1 MVTSPELIYFA
12 SRRITA
18 TNSYAQTTTI
28 FCLVAWPLGWG
39 HGEWLL
45 ASGGVLLAREGS
57 SELSEGSLVVAHAN
71 SEGLEVV
78 ELVGETHGTAVEEHE
93 VTGVVGHLV
102 HLESTL
108 AEHGLLELEE
118 KVLAE
123 THGPAGTHG
132 VGDTGVL
139 VDEVVNL
146 NVLGSEDSGDL
157 GGTSTDTLGLDS
169 LDVGEGRNSGEEVTE
184 GGEVLALAL
193 DDVLL
198 ELVAGSDG
206 VGLEGEEVISDLLVG
221 ALDGLE
227 EVVSGVLNTLRDL
240 DEHGTL
246 LASEVATGT
255 VGHTARLSLTNH
267 DGAGDSLLHILA
279 HGLGLLTDELTVELA
294 SGLVAADH
302 TGEHLEAG
310 LDLAGVGGDDVTE
323 GVEASV
329 EGSLG
334 GADGSGGLLA
344 VGRDGGSVGLVL
356 VGSLKLDVGKLGVET
371 LGGLGKVTGSLDTV
385 RSGTATDLGE
395 LGDAGELSVGATVHT
410 ELDGTVAGNLTGHD
424 GDLTRE
430 TSLLVLDGSDSAGNA
445 GGEGLASIG
454 HLLGGLGAGSGDV
467 LHGLGETGV
476 SEGGLL
482 GDTVVDVLHGAGEG
496 GVGGS
501 TLLGHVA
508 VELTELVGGTVA
520 GGNEST
526 IDRLERGTETGG
538 RLGVG
543 SVDGRLGGTA
553 SGRDLGGQ
561 GVHVG
566 LHGGI
571 DILGLLGE
579 GIGVGGDLVVG
590 LLDLLGGL
598 DLEGKEGTVHGRHGI
613 GKLTLGGLLVASDG
627 TGKRGTAGDVLA
639 GSLALLSV
647 GVGESDLGDLD
658 GSGEVLLSL
667 SSGGTDSVEELTA
680 HLTAG
685 LSRGETEV
693 LDLGGGVLGELGHL
707 RGDTHVEG
715 CLGLLVH
722 VLELHLSL
730 HHADLTLVHGTGDGS
745 LKLHLVGL
753 HDSGELGAAL
763 GVAHSVGTDDT
774 SELVHLTLE
783 LLVVLHDVTVE
794 SGHTLGEIVLGG
806 TEFVLDVETSVT
818 GLGGE
823 LAVDLHLSLLALGDG
838 SVELT
843 GLLGEHVGGVVS
855 HSLEAS
861 ISRGLVGV
869 DEVLKLGVLLKV
881 LLVTLV
887 TDLDHAV
894 GLGTHVGVDLGLL
907 ELVLGDNTGELG
919 DASVGLGDLLL
930 HGGAEEVDLGL
941 ELGTSGGDTGL
952 GLGLGSGDVLHGLSE
967 VGVVECLGGVEGRSH
982 TGSRRLERHIGVVTV
997 SSHLGTDATEVSG
1010 GIGHHDLQLVVGP
1023 LASGLVLCGE
1033 LGREL
1038 GAALGGLGPSVGNL
1052 LVKLVDGTL
1061 ERLAGSLGI
1070 LLDLGSI
1077 DGDVLVGLG
1086 NARVDRGLV
1095 GGHGALLGLD
1105 GNAQLV
1111 SGVGLVAGDT
1121 GTDQLG
1127 AMDVRAVATVSE
1139 DRSLVEAVLHEAHGT
1154 SEVIL
1159 GLLGIDSHLVKKGT
1173 LELLACGLVER
1184 EVA

>member
-139 VDEVVNL
+139 VDEAVDLVDGVVNL
-146 NVLGSEDSGDL
+146 NVLGSEDSRDL
-157 GGTSTDTLGLDS
+157 GGTSTDTLGLD
-169 LDVGEGRNSGEEVTE
+169 VGETRDGGQEVSE

-206 VGLEGEEVISDLLVG
+206 VGLEGEVVISDLLVG

-255 VGHTARLSLTNH
+255 VGHTASLSLTNH

-371 LGGLGKVTGSLDTV
+371 LGGLGKVTGSLNTV
-385 RSGTATDLGE
+385 RSGTATDLGELAHEELVEGVDLLGSGALVLVEESTELATGADGRGVTEVGE

-424 GDLTRE
+424 GDLTGE

-508 VELTELVGGTVA
+508 VELTELVGCTVA

-543 SVDGRLGGTA
+543 GVEGRLGGTT

-627 TGKRGTAGDVLA
+627 TGKRGTAGGVLA

-745 LKLHLVGL
+745 L
-753 HDSGELGAAL
+753 
-763 GVAHSVGTDDT
+763 
-774 SELVHLTLE
+774 
-783 LLVVLHDVTVE
+783 
-794 SGHTLGEIVLGG
+794 
-806 TEFVLDVETSVT
+806 F
-818 GLGGE
+818 
-823 LAVDLHLSLLALGDG
+823 
-838 SVELT
+838 
-843 GLLGEHVGGVVS
+843 
-855 HSLEAS
+855 S
-861 ISRGLVGV
+861 IW
-869 DEVLKLGVLLKV
+869 
-881 LLVTLV
+881 
-887 TDLDHAV
+887 
-894 GLGTHVGVDLGLL
+894 
-907 ELVLGDNTGELG
+907 
-919 DASVGLGDLLL
+919 
-930 HGGAEEVDLGL
+930 
-941 ELGTSGGDTGL
+941 
-952 GLGLGSGDVLHGLSE
+952 
-967 VGVVECLGGVEGRSH
+967 
-982 TGSRRLERHIGVVTV
+982 
-997 SSHLGTDATEVSG
+997 
-1010 GIGHHDLQLVVGP
+1010 
-1023 LASGLVLCGE
+1023 
-1033 LGREL
+1033 
-1038 GAALGGLGPSVGNL
+1038 
-1052 LVKLVDGTL
+1052 
-1061 ERLAGSLGI
+1061 
-1070 LLDLGSI
+1070 
-1077 DGDVLVGLG
+1077 
-1086 NARVDRGLV
+1086 
-1095 GGHGALLGLD
+1095 
-1105 GNAQLV
+1105 
-1111 SGVGLVAGDT
+1111 
-1121 GTDQLG
+1121 
-1127 AMDVRAVATVSE
+1127 
-1139 DRSLVEAVLHEAHGT
+1139 
-1154 SEVIL
+1154 
-1159 GLLGIDSHLVKKGT
+1159 
-1173 LELLACGLVER
+1173 
-1184 EVA
+1184 

>member
-139 VDEVVNL
+139 VDEAVDLVDGVVNL
-146 NVLGSEDSGDL
+146 NVLGSEDSRDL
-157 GGTSTDTLGLDS
+157 GGTSTDTLG
-169 LDVGEGRNSGEEVTE
+169 
-184 GGEVLALAL
+184 L

-206 VGLEGEEVISDLLVG
+206 VGLEGEVVISDLLVG

-255 VGHTARLSLTNH
+255 VGHTASLSLTNH

-371 LGGLGKVTGSLDTV
+371 LGGLGKVTGSLNTV
-385 RSGTATDLGE
+385 RSSTATDLGELVHEELVEGVDLLGSGALVLVEESTELATGADGRGVTEVGE

-424 GDLTRE
+424 SDLTGE

-445 GGEGLASIG
+445 GGEGLSSIG

-476 SEGGLL
+476 SEGRLL

-543 SVDGRLGGTA
+543 GVDGRLGGTT

-627 TGKRGTAGDVLA
+627 TGKRGTAGGVLA
-639 GSLALLSV
+639 GSLTLLSV

-843 GLLGEHVGGVVS
+843 GLLGEHVGGVGTVLLHGGTDLVELGGVVVS
-855 HSLEAS
+855 HSLEA
-861 ISRGLVGV
+861 R
-869 DEVLKLGVLLKV
+869 
-881 LLVTLV
+881 
-887 TDLDHAV
+887 
-894 GLGTHVGVDLGLL
+894 
-907 ELVLGDNTGELG
+907 
-919 DASVGLGDLLL
+919 
-930 HGGAEEVDLGL
+930 
-941 ELGTSGGDTGL
+941 
-952 GLGLGSGDVLHGLSE
+952 
-967 VGVVECLGGVEGRSH
+967 
-982 TGSRRLERHIGVVTV
+982 
-997 SSHLGTDATEVSG
+997 
-1010 GIGHHDLQLVVGP
+1010 
-1023 LASGLVLCGE
+1023 
-1033 LGREL
+1033 
-1038 GAALGGLGPSVGNL
+1038 
-1052 LVKLVDGTL
+1052 
-1061 ERLAGSLGI
+1061 
-1070 LLDLGSI
+1070 
-1077 DGDVLVGLG
+1077 
-1086 NARVDRGLV
+1086 
-1095 GGHGALLGLD
+1095 
-1105 GNAQLV
+1105 
-1111 SGVGLVAGDT
+1111 
-1121 GTDQLG
+1121 
-1127 AMDVRAVATVSE
+1127 
-1139 DRSLVEAVLHEAHGT
+1139 
-1154 SEVIL
+1154 
-1159 GLLGIDSHLVKKGT
+1159 
-1173 LELLACGLVER
+1173 
-1184 EVA
+1184 

>member
-139 VDEVVNL
+139 VDEAVDLVDGVVNL
-146 NVLGSEDSGDL
+146 NVLGSEDGRDL

-169 LDVGEGRNSGEEVTE
+169 LDVGETRDGGQEISE

-206 VGLEGEEVISDLLVG
+206 VGLEGEVVISDLLVG

-255 VGHTARLSLTNH
+255 VGHTASLSLTNH

-302 TGEHLEAG
+302 TSEYLEAG

-334 GADGSGGLLA
+334 GADDSGGLLA
-344 VGRDGGSVGLVL
+344 AGRDGGGVGLVL

-371 LGGLGKVTGSLDTV
+371 LGGLGKVTGSLNAVLASTTADLGELADEELV
-385 RSGTATDLGE
+385 EGIHLLGGGTLVLVEESTELATGADGRGVTEVGE

-482 GDTVVDVLHGAGEG
+482 GDAVVDVLHGAGEG

-508 VELTELVGGTVA
+508 VELTELVGCTVA

-543 SVDGRLGGTA
+543 GVDGRLGGTA

-590 LLDLLGGL
+590 LLDLLGGP

-613 GKLTLGGLLVASDG
+613 GKLTLGGLLVAGNG
-627 TGKRGTAGDVLA
+627 TGKRGTAGGVLA

-806 TEFVLDVETSVT
+806 TKFVLDVETSVT

-843 GLLGEHVGGVVS
+843 GLLGEHVGGVGTVLLHGGTDLVELGGVVVS

-887 TDLDHAV
+887 TDLDHA
-894 GLGTHVGVDLGLL
+894 
-907 ELVLGDNTGELG
+907 
-919 DASVGLGDLLL
+919 VGLGDLLL

-997 SSHLGTDATEVSG
+997 SGHLGTDATEVSG
-1010 GIGHHDLQLVVGP
+1010 GLGHHDLQLVVGP

-1052 LVKLVDGTL
+1052 L
-1061 ERLAGSLGI
+1061 
-1070 LLDLGSI
+1070 
-1077 DGDVLVGLG
+1077 
-1086 NARVDRGLV
+1086 
-1095 GGHGALLGLD
+1095 
-1105 GNAQLV
+1105 
-1111 SGVGLVAGDT
+1111 
-1121 GTDQLG
+1121 
-1127 AMDVRAVATVSE
+1127 
-1139 DRSLVEAVLHEAHGT
+1139 
-1154 SEVIL
+1154 
-1159 GLLGIDSHLVKKGT
+1159 
-1173 LELLACGLVER
+1173 
-1184 EVA
+1184 

>member
-139 VDEVVNL
+139 VDEAVDLVDGVVNL

-169 LDVGEGRNSGEEVTE
+169 LDVGETRDGGQEISE

-206 VGLEGEEVISDLLVG
+206 VGLEGEVVISDLLVG

-255 VGHTARLSLTNH
+255 VGHTASLSLTNH
-267 DGAGDSLLHILA
+267 DGSGDSLLHILA

-294 SGLVAADH
+294 GSLVAADD
-302 TGEHLEAG
+302 TGEHLEAS
-310 LDLAGVGGDDVTE
+310 LDLAGVGGDDVAE

-344 VGRDGGSVGLVL
+344 VGRDGGGVGLVL

-395 LGDAGELSVGATVHT
+395 LVHEELVEGVDLLGSGALVLIEESTELATGADGRGVTVVGELGDTLKLSVGATVHT
-410 ELDGTVAGNLTGHD
+410 ELDGTVAGNLARHD
-424 GDLTRE
+424 GDLARE
-430 TSLLVLDGSDSAGNA
+430 AGLLVLDGSDSAGNA
-445 GGEGLASIG
+445 GGKGLASIG

-476 SEGGLL
+476 SEGSLL
-482 GDTVVDVLHGAGEG
+482 GDTVVDVLHGSGER
-496 GVGGS
+496 GVGTGTVS
-501 TLLGHVA
+501 GHVA
-508 VELTELVGGTVA
+508 VELTELVGGTTLGGTHG
-520 GGNEST
+520 GGN
-526 IDRLERGTETGG
+526 RLEGAAETGG
-538 RLGVG
+538 GLSVG
-543 SVDGRLGGTA
+543 STGGGRGGTT
-553 SGRDLGGQ
+553 SGVDLGGQ

-571 DILGLLGE
+571 NILGLLGE
-579 GIGVGGDLVVG
+579 GTSEGGDLVVG

-598 DLEGKEGTVHGRHGI
+598 SLEGKEGTVHGTDGVVE
-613 GKLTLGGLLVASDG
+613 LTLGSTLGGSDG
-627 TGKRGTAGDVLA
+627 TSDGSTASGVLA
-639 GSLALLSV
+639 GSGALL
-647 GVGESDLGDLD
+647 GVGLGEALLGHLHGSD
-658 GSGEVLLSL
+658 EVLLSL
-667 SSGGTDSVEELTA
+667 GSGGADSVEELTA

-685 LSRGETEV
+685 SLGGETEV
-693 LDLGGGVLGELGHL
+693 LNLGGGLLGELGHL

-715 CLGLLVH
+715 GLGLLVH
-722 VLELHLSL
+722 VLELLLGL
-730 HHADLTLVHGTGDGS
+730 HHADLTLVHGTLDGS

-753 HDSGELGAAL
+753 HDGGELGAAT
-763 GVAHSVGTDDT
+763 GVLHGVGTDDT

-783 LLVVLHDVTVE
+783 LLVVADNVSVE
-794 SGHTLGEIVLGG
+794 SGHALGEVGPGG
-806 TEFVLDVETSVT
+806 AELISDVETSVT
-818 GLGGE
+818 GLGSE
-823 LAVDLHLSLLALGDG
+823 LAVDLHLGLLGLGNS
-838 SVELT
+838 SVQLAS
-843 GLLGEHVGGVVS
+843 LLGEHVGSMGAVLLHGGTDLVELSGVVVS
-855 HSLEAS
+855 HGLEAGIGGS
-861 ISRGLVGV
+861 LVGL
-869 DEVLKLGVLLKV
+869 DEVLKLTVLLKV

-887 TDLDHAV
+887 SDLDHAV
-894 GLGTHVGVDLGLL
+894 GLGTHIGVHLGLL
-907 ELVLGDNTGELG
+907 ELVLVHGTGELG

-930 HGGAEEVDLGL
+930 HGGAEKVDLGL
-941 ELGTSGGDTGL
+941 ELS
-952 GLGLGSGDVLHGLSE
+952 LGS
-967 VGVVECLGGVEGRSH
+967 
-982 TGSRRLERHIGVVTV
+982 
-997 SSHLGTDATEVSG
+997 
-1010 GIGHHDLQLVVGP
+1010 
-1023 LASGLVLCGE
+1023 
-1033 LGREL
+1033 
-1038 GAALGGLGPSVGNL
+1038 
-1052 LVKLVDGTL
+1052 
-1061 ERLAGSLGI
+1061 
-1070 LLDLGSI
+1070 
-1077 DGDVLVGLG
+1077 
-1086 NARVDRGLV
+1086 
-1095 GGHGALLGLD
+1095 
-1105 GNAQLV
+1105 
-1111 SGVGLVAGDT
+1111 
-1121 GTDQLG
+1121 
-1127 AMDVRAVATVSE
+1127 
-1139 DRSLVEAVLHEAHGT
+1139 
-1154 SEVIL
+1154 
-1159 GLLGIDSHLVKKGT
+1159 
-1173 LELLACGLVER
+1173 
-1184 EVA
+1184 

>member
-139 VDEVVNL
+139 VDEAVDLVDGVVNL
-146 NVLGSEDSGDL
+146 NVLGSEDSRDL

-169 LDVGEGRNSGEEVTE
+169 LDVGETRDGGQEISE

-206 VGLEGEEVISDLLVG
+206 VGLEGEVVISDLLVG

-255 VGHTARLSLTNH
+255 VGHMASLSLTNH

-371 LGGLGKVTGSLDTV
+371 LGGLGKVTGSLNTV
-385 RSGTATDLGE
+385 RSGTATDLGELAHEELVEGVDLLGSGALVLVEESTELATGADGRGVTEVGE

-445 GGEGLASIG
+445 GGKGLASIG

-508 VELTELVGGTVA
+508 VELTELVGCTVA

-526 IDRLERGTETGG
+526 IDRLERGTET
-538 RLGVG
+538 
-543 SVDGRLGGTA
+543 
-553 SGRDLGGQ
+553 SGRHLGGQ

-598 DLEGKEGTVHGRHGI
+598 DLEDKEGTVHGRHGI

-627 TGKRGTAGDVLA
+627 TGKRGTAGGVLA

-707 RGDTHVEG
+707 R
-715 CLGLLVH
+715 
-722 VLELHLSL
+722 
-730 HHADLTLVHGTGDGS
+730 
-745 LKLHLVGL
+745 
-753 HDSGELGAAL
+753 
-763 GVAHSVGTDDT
+763 
-774 SELVHLTLE
+774 
-783 LLVVLHDVTVE
+783 
-794 SGHTLGEIVLGG
+794 
-806 TEFVLDVETSVT
+806 
-818 GLGGE
+818 
-823 LAVDLHLSLLALGDG
+823 
-838 SVELT
+838 
-843 GLLGEHVGGVVS
+843 
-855 HSLEAS
+855 
-861 ISRGLVGV
+861 
-869 DEVLKLGVLLKV
+869 
-881 LLVTLV
+881 
-887 TDLDHAV
+887 
-894 GLGTHVGVDLGLL
+894 
-907 ELVLGDNTGELG
+907 
-919 DASVGLGDLLL
+919 
-930 HGGAEEVDLGL
+930 
-941 ELGTSGGDTGL
+941 
-952 GLGLGSGDVLHGLSE
+952 
-967 VGVVECLGGVEGRSH
+967 
-982 TGSRRLERHIGVVTV
+982 
-997 SSHLGTDATEVSG
+997 
-1010 GIGHHDLQLVVGP
+1010 
-1023 LASGLVLCGE
+1023 
-1033 LGREL
+1033 
-1038 GAALGGLGPSVGNL
+1038 
-1052 LVKLVDGTL
+1052 
-1061 ERLAGSLGI
+1061 
-1070 LLDLGSI
+1070 
-1077 DGDVLVGLG
+1077 
-1086 NARVDRGLV
+1086 
-1095 GGHGALLGLD
+1095 
-1105 GNAQLV
+1105 
-1111 SGVGLVAGDT
+1111 
-1121 GTDQLG
+1121 
-1127 AMDVRAVATVSE
+1127 
-1139 DRSLVEAVLHEAHGT
+1139 
-1154 SEVIL
+1154 
-1159 GLLGIDSHLVKKGT
+1159 
-1173 LELLACGLVER
+1173 
-1184 EVA
+1184 

>member
-139 VDEVVNL
+139 VDEAVDLVDGVVNL

-169 LDVGEGRNSGEEVTE
+169 LDVGETRDGGQEISE

-206 VGLEGEEVISDLLVG
+206 VGLEGEVVI
-221 ALDGLE
+221 
-227 EVVSGVLNTLRDL
+227 SGVLNTLGDL
-240 DEHGTL
+240 HEHGTL

-255 VGHTARLSLTNH
+255 VGHTASLSLTNH

-371 LGGLGKVTGSLDTV
+371 LGGLGKVTGSLNTV
-385 RSGTATDLGE
+385 RSGTATDLGELAHEELVEGVDLLGSGALVLVEESTELATGADGRGVTEVGE

-445 GGEGLASIG
+445 GGKGLASIG

-508 VELTELVGGTVA
+508 VELTELVGCTVA
-520 GGNEST
+520 G
-526 IDRLERGTETGG
+526 
-538 RLGVG
+538 
-543 SVDGRLGGTA
+543 
-553 SGRDLGGQ
+553 GRDLGGQ

-598 DLEGKEGTVHGRHGI
+598 HLEGKEGTVHGRHGI
-613 GKLTLGGLLVASDG
+613 GKLTLGGLLVAGNG
-627 TGKRGTAGDVLA
+627 TGKRGTAGGVLA

-843 GLLGEHVGGVVS
+843 GLLGEHVGGVGTVLLHGGTDLVELGGVVVS

-1010 GIGHHDLQLVVGP
+1010 GLGHHDLQLVVGP

-1052 LVKLVDGTL
+1052 LVKLV
-1061 ERLAGSLGI
+1061 A
-1070 LLDLGSI
+1070 
-1077 DGDVLVGLG
+1077 
-1086 NARVDRGLV
+1086 
-1095 GGHGALLGLD
+1095 
-1105 GNAQLV
+1105 
-1111 SGVGLVAGDT
+1111 
-1121 GTDQLG
+1121 
-1127 AMDVRAVATVSE
+1127 
-1139 DRSLVEAVLHEAHGT
+1139 
-1154 SEVIL
+1154 
-1159 GLLGIDSHLVKKGT
+1159 
-1173 LELLACGLVER
+1173 
-1184 EVA
+1184 

>member
-139 VDEVVNL
+139 VDEAVDLVDGVVNL

-169 LDVGEGRNSGEEVTE
+169 LDVGETRDGGQEVSE

-206 VGLEGEEVISDLLVG
+206 VGLEGEVVISDLLVG

-255 VGHTARLSLTNH
+255 VGHTASLSLTNH

-344 VGRDGGSVGLVL
+344 VGRDGGGVGLVL

-371 LGGLGKVTGSLDTV
+371 LGGLGKVTGSLNTV

-445 GGEGLASIG
+445 GGEALASIG

-508 VELTELVGGTVA
+508 VELTELVGCTVA

-543 SVDGRLGGTA
+543 GVDGRLGGTT

-627 TGKRGTAGDVLA
+627 TGKRGTAGGVLA

-843 GLLGEHVGGVVS
+843 GLLGEHVGGVGTVLLHGGTDLVELGGVVVS

-997 SSHLGTDATEVSG
+997 SGHLGTDATEVSG
-1010 GIGHHDLQLVVGP
+1010 GLGHHDLQLVVGP

-1086 NARVDRGLV
+1086 NAGVDRGFV
-1095 GGHGALLGLD
+1095 CGHGALLSLN
-1105 GNAQLV
+1105 GNAELV
-1111 SGVGLVAGDT
+1111 GSMSLVAGDT
-1121 GTDQLG
+1121 GTDELG
-1127 AMDVRAVATVSE
+1127 TTDV
-1139 DRSLVEAVLHEAHGT
+1139 D
-1154 SEVIL
+1154 
-1159 GLLGIDSHLVKKGT
+1159 
-1173 LELLACGLVER
+1173 
-1184 EVA
+1184 

>member
-139 VDEVVNL
+139 VDEAVDLVDGVVNL
-146 NVLGSEDSGDL
+146 NVLGSEDSRDL

-169 LDVGEGRNSGEEVTE
+169 LDVGETRDGGQEVSE

-206 VGLEGEEVISDLLVG
+206 VGLEGEVVISDLLVG

-255 VGHTARLSLTNH
+255 VGHTASLSLTNH
-267 DGAGDSLLHILA
+267 DGAGDSLLHVLA
-279 HGLGLLTDELTVELA
+279 HGLGLLTDELA

-344 VGRDGGSVGLVL
+344 VGRDGGGVGLVL

-385 RSGTATDLGE
+385 RSGTATDLGELVHEELVEGVDLLGSGALVLVEESTELATGADGRGVTEVGE

-454 HLLGGLGAGSGDV
+454 HLLGGLGAGSGDD

-508 VELTELVGGTVA
+508 VELTELVGCTVA

-543 SVDGRLGGTA
+543 GVDGRLGGTA
-553 SGRDLGGQ
+553 
-561 GVHVG
+561 
-566 LHGGI
+566 
-571 DILGLLGE
+571 
-579 GIGVGGDLVVG
+579 
-590 LLDLLGGL
+590 
-598 DLEGKEGTVHGRHGI
+598 
-613 GKLTLGGLLVASDG
+613 
-627 TGKRGTAGDVLA
+627 
-639 GSLALLSV
+639 
-647 GVGESDLGDLD
+647 
-658 GSGEVLLSL
+658 
-667 SSGGTDSVEELTA
+667 
-680 HLTAG
+680 
-685 LSRGETEV
+685 
-693 LDLGGGVLGELGHL
+693 
-707 RGDTHVEG
+707 
-715 CLGLLVH
+715 
-722 VLELHLSL
+722 
-730 HHADLTLVHGTGDGS
+730 
-745 LKLHLVGL
+745 
-753 HDSGELGAAL
+753 
-763 GVAHSVGTDDT
+763 
-774 SELVHLTLE
+774 
-783 LLVVLHDVTVE
+783 
-794 SGHTLGEIVLGG
+794 
-806 TEFVLDVETSVT
+806 
-818 GLGGE
+818 
-823 LAVDLHLSLLALGDG
+823 
-838 SVELT
+838 
-843 GLLGEHVGGVVS
+843 
-855 HSLEAS
+855 
-861 ISRGLVGV
+861 
-869 DEVLKLGVLLKV
+869 
-881 LLVTLV
+881 
-887 TDLDHAV
+887 
-894 GLGTHVGVDLGLL
+894 
-907 ELVLGDNTGELG
+907 
-919 DASVGLGDLLL
+919 
-930 HGGAEEVDLGL
+930 
-941 ELGTSGGDTGL
+941 
-952 GLGLGSGDVLHGLSE
+952 
-967 VGVVECLGGVEGRSH
+967 
-982 TGSRRLERHIGVVTV
+982 
-997 SSHLGTDATEVSG
+997 
-1010 GIGHHDLQLVVGP
+1010 
-1023 LASGLVLCGE
+1023 
-1033 LGREL
+1033 
-1038 GAALGGLGPSVGNL
+1038 
-1052 LVKLVDGTL
+1052 
-1061 ERLAGSLGI
+1061 
-1070 LLDLGSI
+1070 
-1077 DGDVLVGLG
+1077 
-1086 NARVDRGLV
+1086 
-1095 GGHGALLGLD
+1095 
-1105 GNAQLV
+1105 
-1111 SGVGLVAGDT
+1111 
-1121 GTDQLG
+1121 
-1127 AMDVRAVATVSE
+1127 
-1139 DRSLVEAVLHEAHGT
+1139 
-1154 SEVIL
+1154 
-1159 GLLGIDSHLVKKGT
+1159 
-1173 LELLACGLVER
+1173 
-1184 EVA
+1184 

>member
-139 VDEVVNL
+139 VDEAVDLVDGVVNL
-146 NVLGSEDSGDL
+146 NVLGSEDSRDL

-169 LDVGEGRNSGEEVTE
+169 LDVGETRDGGQEVSE

-206 VGLEGEEVISDLLVG
+206 VGLEGEVVISDLLVG

-227 EVVSGVLNTLRDL
+227 EVVRGVLNTLRDL

-255 VGHTARLSLTNH
+255 VGHTASLSLTNH
-267 DGAGDSLLHILA
+267 DGSGDSLLHILA

-344 VGRDGGSVGLVL
+344 VGRDGGGVGLVL

-385 RSGTATDLGE
+385 RSSTATDLGE
-395 LGDAGELSVGATVHT
+395 LVHEELVEGVDLLGSGALVLVEEST

-424 GDLTRE
+424 GDLTGE

-445 GGEGLASIG
+445 GGKGLASIG

-476 SEGGLL
+476 SEGSLL

-538 RLGVG
+538 GLGVG
-543 SVDGRLGGTA
+543 SVDGTLGAAA
-553 SGRDLGGQ
+553 SSGDLGGQ

-566 LHGGI
+566 LHGGV
-571 DILGLLGE
+571 DILGLLG
-579 GIGVGGDLVVG
+579 
-590 LLDLLGGL
+590 
-598 DLEGKEGTVHGRHGI
+598 
-613 GKLTLGGLLVASDG
+613 
-627 TGKRGTAGDVLA
+627 
-639 GSLALLSV
+639 
-647 GVGESDLGDLD
+647 
-658 GSGEVLLSL
+658 
-667 SSGGTDSVEELTA
+667 
-680 HLTAG
+680 
-685 LSRGETEV
+685 
-693 LDLGGGVLGELGHL
+693 
-707 RGDTHVEG
+707 
-715 CLGLLVH
+715 
-722 VLELHLSL
+722 
-730 HHADLTLVHGTGDGS
+730 
-745 LKLHLVGL
+745 
-753 HDSGELGAAL
+753 
-763 GVAHSVGTDDT
+763 
-774 SELVHLTLE
+774 
-783 LLVVLHDVTVE
+783 
-794 SGHTLGEIVLGG
+794 
-806 TEFVLDVETSVT
+806 
-818 GLGGE
+818 
-823 LAVDLHLSLLALGDG
+823 
-838 SVELT
+838 
-843 GLLGEHVGGVVS
+843 
-855 HSLEAS
+855 
-861 ISRGLVGV
+861 
-869 DEVLKLGVLLKV
+869 
-881 LLVTLV
+881 
-887 TDLDHAV
+887 
-894 GLGTHVGVDLGLL
+894 
-907 ELVLGDNTGELG
+907 
-919 DASVGLGDLLL
+919 
-930 HGGAEEVDLGL
+930 
-941 ELGTSGGDTGL
+941 
-952 GLGLGSGDVLHGLSE
+952 
-967 VGVVECLGGVEGRSH
+967 
-982 TGSRRLERHIGVVTV
+982 
-997 SSHLGTDATEVSG
+997 
-1010 GIGHHDLQLVVGP
+1010 
-1023 LASGLVLCGE
+1023 
-1033 LGREL
+1033 
-1038 GAALGGLGPSVGNL
+1038 
-1052 LVKLVDGTL
+1052 
-1061 ERLAGSLGI
+1061 
-1070 LLDLGSI
+1070 
-1077 DGDVLVGLG
+1077 
-1086 NARVDRGLV
+1086 
-1095 GGHGALLGLD
+1095 
-1105 GNAQLV
+1105 
-1111 SGVGLVAGDT
+1111 
-1121 GTDQLG
+1121 
-1127 AMDVRAVATVSE
+1127 
-1139 DRSLVEAVLHEAHGT
+1139 
-1154 SEVIL
+1154 
-1159 GLLGIDSHLVKKGT
+1159 
-1173 LELLACGLVER
+1173 
-1184 EVA
+1184 

>member
-139 VDEVVNL
+139 VDEAVDLVDGVVNL

-157 GGTSTDTLGLDS
+157 GGTSTDTLGLD
-169 LDVGEGRNSGEEVTE
+169 
-184 GGEVLALAL
+184 
-193 DDVLL
+193 
-198 ELVAGSDG
+198 G
-206 VGLEGEEVISDLLVG
+206 VGLEGEVVISDLLVG

-255 VGHTARLSLTNH
+255 VGHTASLSLTNH

-310 LDLAGVGGDDVTE
+310 LDLAGVGGDDITE

-371 LGGLGKVTGSLDTV
+371 LGGLGKVTGSLNTV

-395 LGDAGELSVGATVHT
+395 LAHEELVEGVDLLGSGALVLVEEST
-410 ELDGTVAGNLTGHD
+410 ELATGADGPG
-424 GDLTRE
+424 E

-508 VELTELVGGTVA
+508 VELTELVGCTVA

-526 IDRLERGTETGG
+526 IDRLECGTETGG

-543 SVDGRLGGTA
+543 GVDGRLGGTT

-613 GKLTLGGLLVASDG
+613 GKLTLGGLLVAGNG
-627 TGKRGTAGDVLA
+627 TGKRGTAGGVLA

-843 GLLGEHVGGVVS
+843 GLLGEHVGGVGTVLLHGGTDLVELGGVVVS

-952 GLGLGSGDVLHGLSE
+952 GLSLGSGDVLHGLSE

-997 SSHLGTDATEVSG
+997 SGHLGTDATEVSG
-1010 GIGHHDLQLVVGP
+1010 GLGHHDLQLVVGP

-1086 NARVDRGLV
+1086 NAGVDRGFV
-1095 GGHGALLGLD
+1095 CGHGALL
-1105 GNAQLV
+1105 
-1111 SGVGLVAGDT
+1111 
-1121 GTDQLG
+1121 
-1127 AMDVRAVATVSE
+1127 
-1139 DRSLVEAVLHEAHGT
+1139 
-1154 SEVIL
+1154 
-1159 GLLGIDSHLVKKGT
+1159 
-1173 LELLACGLVER
+1173 
-1184 EVA
+1184 